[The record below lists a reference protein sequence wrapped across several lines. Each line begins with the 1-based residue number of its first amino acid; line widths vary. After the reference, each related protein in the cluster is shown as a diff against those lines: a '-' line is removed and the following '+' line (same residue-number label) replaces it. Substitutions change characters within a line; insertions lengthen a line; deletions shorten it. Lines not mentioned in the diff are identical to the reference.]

1 MRLRLGD
8 CTRRRKGLMDVN
20 FEIPQD
26 VAAQLR
32 SAGTDLNRL
41 AKESLLVESF
51 RRGLVT
57 HAQLAQALGLDRF
70 ETDELLQRH
79 RIYEQSLTM
88 EDLESDRRNL
98 EQVLKA
104 HGR

>member
-1 MRLRLGD
+1 MGLRLRDG
-8 CTRRRKGLMDVN
+8 TRRRKGLMDVN
-20 FEIPQD
+20 FEISQD

-32 SAGTDLNRL
+32 SAGTDLNQT

-57 HAQLAQALGLDRF
+57 HAQLAQALGLDRI

-79 RIYEQSLTM
+79 RIYEQGLTM
-88 EDLESDRRNL
+88 EDLEGDRRNL
-98 EQVLKA
+98 EQVLEA

>member
-1 MRLRLGD
+1 
-8 CTRRRKGLMDVN
+8 MDVN

-26 VAAQLR
+26 VAARLR
-32 SAGTDLNRL
+32 SASTDLNRL
-41 AKESLLVESF
+41 AKESLLVDSF

-79 RIYEQSLTM
+79 RVYDQGLTM
-88 EDLESDRRNL
+88 EDLESDRCNL

-104 HGR
+104 HSR

>member
-1 MRLRLGD
+1 
-8 CTRRRKGLMDVN
+8 MDVN

-32 SAGTDLNRL
+32 SAGTDLNQT
-41 AKESLLVESF
+41 AKEFLLVESF

-79 RIYEQSLTM
+79 RIYEQGLTM

>member
-1 MRLRLGD
+1 
-8 CTRRRKGLMDVN
+8 MDVN
-20 FEIPQD
+20 FEISQD

-41 AKESLLVESF
+41 AKELLLVESF

-79 RIYEQSLTM
+79 RIYEQGLTM

-104 HGR
+104 HGQ

>member
-1 MRLRLGD
+1 
-8 CTRRRKGLMDVN
+8 MDVN
-20 FEIPQD
+20 FEISQD
-26 VAAQLR
+26 AAAQLR
-32 SAGTDLNRL
+32 SASRIQT
-41 AKESLLVESF
+41 AKEFLLVESF

-79 RIYEQSLTM
+79 RIYEQGLTM

>member
-1 MRLRLGD
+1 
-8 CTRRRKGLMDVN
+8 MDVN

-26 VAAQLR
+26 VAVQLR

-41 AKESLLVESF
+41 AKEFLLVESF

-57 HAQLAQALGLDRF
+57 HVQLAQALGLDRF

-79 RIYEQSLTM
+79 HIYEQGLTM

-98 EQVLKA
+98 KQVLKA
-104 HGR
+104 SPFNTPPFGLS

>member
-1 MRLRLGD
+1 
-8 CTRRRKGLMDVN
+8 MDVN
-20 FEIPQD
+20 FEISQD

-41 AKESLLVESF
+41 AKELLLVESF
-51 RRGLVT
+51 RRGLIT

-79 RIYEQSLTM
+79 RIYEQSLTR
-88 EDLESDRRNL
+88 EDLESDLCNL

>member
-1 MRLRLGD
+1 
-8 CTRRRKGLMDVN
+8 MDVN
-20 FEIPQD
+20 FEISED

-32 SAGTDLNRL
+32 SSGTDLNQL
-41 AKESLLVESF
+41 AKELLLVESF
-51 RRGLVT
+51 RRGVVT

-98 EQVLKA
+98 EQVLKI

>member
-1 MRLRLGD
+1 
-8 CTRRRKGLMDVN
+8 MDVN

-26 VAAQLR
+26 VAARLR
-32 SAGTDLNRL
+32 SAGSDLNRL
-41 AKESLLVESF
+41 AKESLLVDSF

-57 HAQLAQALGLDRF
+57 HAAARPGAGLDRF
-70 ETDELLQRH
+70 EADELLQRH
-79 RIYEQSLTM
+79 RIYDQGLTM

>member
-1 MRLRLGD
+1 
-8 CTRRRKGLMDVN
+8 MDVN

-41 AKESLLVESF
+41 AKELLLVESF

-57 HAQLAQALGLDRF
+57 HAQLAQALDLYRF

-79 RIYEQSLTM
+79 RIYEQGLTM

-98 EQVLKA
+98 ERVLKA
-104 HGR
+104 HGPRAVP

>member
-1 MRLRLGD
+1 
-8 CTRRRKGLMDVN
+8 MDVN

-26 VAAQLR
+26 VAARLC
-32 SAGTDLNRL
+32 SADTDLNRL
-41 AKESLLVESF
+41 AKESLLVDSF

-79 RIYEQSLTM
+79 RVYDQGLTM
-88 EDLESDRRNL
+88 EDLESDRCNL

>member
-1 MRLRLGD
+1 
-8 CTRRRKGLMDVN
+8 MDVN
-20 FEIPQD
+20 FEISQD

-32 SAGTDLNRL
+32 SAGADLNQT
-41 AKESLLVESF
+41 AKEFLLVESF

-79 RIYEQSLTM
+79 RIYEQGLTM

>member
-1 MRLRLGD
+1 MRPPSAILAH
-8 CTRRRKGLMDVN
+8 RRTSLH
-20 FEIPQD
+20 EIY
-26 VAAQLR
+26 
-32 SAGTDLNRL
+32 GTDC
-41 AKESLLVESF
+41 
-51 RRGLVT
+51 
-57 HAQLAQALGLDRF
+57 

-79 RIYEQSLTM
+79 RIYEQGLTM